1 MINRRSLLTSALLLA
16 AARKLPLPAWVSPA
30 LAQDKPAAKAAAAQW
45 RHGMSAF
52 GELKYA
58 AGFKQFDYVNAQAP
72 KGGAAWQIALGTYD
86 SFNTVVAGIK
96 GTPAAGIDQIYDTLF
111 VSALDEPASD
121 YGLIAEAVAY
131 PDDFSSATF
140 RLRPQAKWQD
150 GKPVTPE
157 DVIFSFQSFK
167 KLSPQFAATLR
178 HVAKAEKTGDHEVT
192 FTFSAAGDSKLPKA
206 VGQLTVLPKHW
217 WEGIDKNGKKRNIGE
232 TTLEPPLGSG
242 PYRIKEFSAGR
253 NVIYERVN
261 DYWGK
266 DLNVNIGRNNFE
278 NLRYEYFRDA
288 TVAIEVVQGRPRRL
302 ARGEQRQE
310 LGDGLRLPGG
320 AREAR
325 HPRGISH
332 QQYRPDAGLRVQHP
346 ARQIQRSA
354 RASCLELRVQFR
366 RDEQADILRPVPSH
380 HQLFPGHRS
389 RL

>member
-30 LAQDKPAAKAAAAQW
+30 LAQDKPAAKEAAAQW

-58 AGFKQFDYVNAQAP
+58 AGFKQFDYVNTQAP

-96 GTPAAGIDQIYDTLF
+96 GTPAAGVDQIYDTLF
-111 VSALDEPASD
+111 VSALDEPTSD

-192 FTFSAAGDSKLPKA
+192 FIFSAAGDSKLPKA

-217 WEGIDKNGKKRNIGE
+217 WEGVDKNGKKRNIGE
-232 TTLEPPLGSG
+232 TTLEPPFGSG

-288 TVAIEVVQGRPRRL
+288 TVAIQVVQGRPCRL

-310 LGDGLRLPGG
+310 LGDGRRLP
-320 AREAR
+320 AAQRRR
-325 HPRGISH
+325 HPRGI
-332 QQYRPDAGLRVQHP
+332 PIGNIGLMQAFVFNVGDKFSDR
-346 ARQIQRSA
+346 RC
-354 RASCLELRVQFR
+354 AS
-366 RDEQADILRPVPSH
+366 P
-380 HQLFPGHRS
+380 
-389 RL
+389 